1 MSGIIV
7 GCDGS
12 SHAQVALEWAMREA
26 SIHDEPLIVLVVEQI
41 AATGL
46 QGMLVFPTDDTFLI
60 DARISAREAVAKAAA
75 QLGGRVP
82 PSVTVRAI
90 FGMPA
95 AALIE
100 ASRDADLLVVGSRGV
115 GSFNRQSELTA
126 IPVPRAMG
134 RNISVRMAG
143 VSMPELGSAGRGDG
157 HHGAFR
163 VLRDLHADRSHEK
176 PGEPP
181 PPRQAG
187 QPTCV
192 PLSRFAG
199 TCWLFLSAVKSCRAS
214 LWFHSTASPALAV
227 S

>member
-1 MSGIIV
+1 
-7 GCDGS
+7 
-12 SHAQVALEWAMREA
+12 MREA

-115 GSFNRQSELTA
+115 GSFTRL
-126 IPVPRAMG
+126 M
-134 RNISVRMAG
+134 
-143 VSMPELGSAGRGDG
+143 LGSVSSQVV
-157 HHGAFR
+157 HHAYCP
-163 VLRDLHADRSHEK
+163 VVVVPADRN
-176 PGEPP
+176 
-181 PPRQAG
+181 A
-187 QPTCV
+187 
-192 PLSRFAG
+192 
-199 TCWLFLSAVKSCRAS
+199 
-214 LWFHSTASPALAV
+214 
-227 S
+227 

>member
-115 GSFNRQSELTA
+115 GSFTRL
-126 IPVPRAMG
+126 M
-134 RNISVRMAG
+134 
-143 VSMPELGSAGRGDG
+143 LGSVSSQVV
-157 HHGAFR
+157 HHAYCP
-163 VLRDLHADRSHEK
+163 VVVVPADRN
-176 PGEPP
+176 
-181 PPRQAG
+181 A
-187 QPTCV
+187 
-192 PLSRFAG
+192 
-199 TCWLFLSAVKSCRAS
+199 
-214 LWFHSTASPALAV
+214 
-227 S
+227 

>member
-7 GCDGS
+7 GFDGS

-26 SIHDEPLIVLVVEQI
+26 SIHDEPLTVLVVEQI

-82 PSVTVRAI
+82 PSVTVQAI

-100 ASRDADLLVVGSRGV
+100 ASKDADLLVVGSRGV
-115 GSFNRQSELTA
+115 GSFTRLLPGSVSSQVIHHA
-126 IPVPRAMG
+126 YCPVVVVP
-134 RNISVRMAG
+134 
-143 VSMPELGSAGRGDG
+143 
-157 HHGAFR
+157 
-163 VLRDLHADRSHEK
+163 ADRN
-176 PGEPP
+176 
-181 PPRQAG
+181 A
-187 QPTCV
+187 
-192 PLSRFAG
+192 
-199 TCWLFLSAVKSCRAS
+199 
-214 LWFHSTASPALAV
+214 
-227 S
+227 